1 MKVADRITV
10 LRDGMTVDTL
20 DTHTGEVSEDRII
33 KAMVGR
39 ELNDRYPP
47 RAAKIGEPIFE
58 VANWSVTIRCTQT
71 GR

>member
-20 DTHTGEVSEDRII
+20 DTKTGEVDEDRII

-39 ELNDRYPP
+39 ELTDRFPP
-47 RAAKIGEPIFE
+47 RRQRSGTHFRGQELGVFHPLHAE
-58 VANWSVTIRCTQT
+58 NR
-71 GR
+71 